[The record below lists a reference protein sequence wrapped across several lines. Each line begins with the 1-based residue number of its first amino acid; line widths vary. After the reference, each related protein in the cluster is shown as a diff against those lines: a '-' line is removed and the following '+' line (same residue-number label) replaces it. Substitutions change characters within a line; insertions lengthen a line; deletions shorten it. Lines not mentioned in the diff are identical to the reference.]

1 MRNGVLIVWAI
12 LLGCAAALGAEK
24 KEDEFTKRGPL
35 DKHAGYVQQVL
46 DTLELTDEQKPQ
58 LAKIVAEGHAAWRA
72 WFKKNHEK
80 VDAYAEAVRK
90 AKESGDKETLKKV
103 RKKKKA
109 FMHTAPSL
117 LRQPE
122 PVRKALTES
131 ERKLFDERLQ
141 KLKEDLHRPAKKRS
155 SE

>member
-1 MRNGVLIVWAI
+1 MHSRLLIVCTI
-12 LLGCAAALGAEK
+12 LFGCSTVAGAEK
-24 KEDEFTKRGPL
+24 KEGEFTKRGPL
-35 DKHAGYVQQVL
+35 DKHAALVQGVL
-46 DTLELTDEQKPQ
+46 DTLDLTKQQKPQ

-72 WFKKNHEK
+72 WYKKNHEK

-90 AKESGDKETLKKV
+90 VKESGDKEELKKV
-103 RKKKKA
+103 RKEKKA

-122 PVRKALTES
+122 PVRPVLTEPQ
-131 ERKLFDERLQ
+131 RKLFDERLQ
-141 KLKEDLHRPAKKRS
+141 KLKEDLHRPAKKQP